1 MINVMSNGEVR
12 QKAEEV
18 YQDADFKELLDCAV
32 FYGLKRTK
40 THPKMRQYILAT
52 RIDFEII
59 NLKKT
64 LAKIKEA
71 QEFLINKLR
80 EGGDVLFVGTQ
91 PPARNIKQVAEELG
105 MPVVHNKWIGGLLTN
120 FKVISQRIEFY
131 KKLKADMQ
139 SGALDKYTKKEKV
152 KIQKQLNK
160 LEELFSGLENLKD
173 LPKVIVVVD
182 PEVHQTAIRE
192 AQRIKIPTI
201 AFINSNGNP
210 DLVTIPVPGN
220 TKASVSIN
228 WFLSKIK
235 EAIENAR
242 KIIKEESVK
251 QDVVEEESKV

>member
-1 MINVMSNGEVR
+1 MNTMSNGEVR
-12 QKAEEV
+12 QKAEEI
-18 YQDADFKELLDCAV
+18 YQDAEFKELLDSAV

-40 THPKMRQYILAT
+40 THPKMRPYILAT

-173 LPKVIVVVD
+173 LPKVVVIVD
-182 PEVHQTAIRE
+182 PEVHQTAVRE
-192 AQRIKIPTI
+192 TQRMKIPTI
-201 AFINSNGNP
+201 AFINTNSNP
-210 DLVTIPVPGN
+210 DLITIPVPGN
-220 TKASVSIN
+220 TKASVSVN

-242 KIIKEESVK
+242 KIIKEESAQ
-251 QDVVEEESKV
+251 QDVVKEESKV